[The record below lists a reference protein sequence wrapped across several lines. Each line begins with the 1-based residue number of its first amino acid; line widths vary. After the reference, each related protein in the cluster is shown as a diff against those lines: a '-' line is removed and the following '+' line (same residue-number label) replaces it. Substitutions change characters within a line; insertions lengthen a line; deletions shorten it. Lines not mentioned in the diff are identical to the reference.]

1 MVKQLVPKERVRRT
15 FTPQQKFEI
24 VQVIGSS
31 PTIKEGL
38 ERFNISHSLY
48 TKWKRQLEVG
58 INASL
63 RNSKPLKSQDCRELE
78 KENRLL
84 KEMVLNLSY
93 QVCELKK
100 TLSLSL

>member
-1 MVKQLVPKERVRRT
+1 MAKQLVSKERVRRT

-24 VQVIGSS
+24 VQAIGSS
-31 PTIKEGL
+31 PTIREGI
-38 ERFNISHSLY
+38 ERFNITYGLY
-48 TKWKRQLEVG
+48 FKWKRQLEVG

-63 RNSKPLKSQDCRELE
+63 RNSKALKSQDCRELE

-84 KEMVLNLSY
+84 KEMVLNLSF